1 MQCPSPG
8 PFAGTVWLY
17 GICCT
22 GGGWHY
28 RAVYHMTP
36 HLVTDVLLLLA
47 WLRRGLRVM
56 RMRAMVTAP
65 VSQAG
70 ARRRMTGTWVCQA
83 APTALRPMAASGMYP
98 LGLTAPM
105 DRRHPRWSPGAR
117 GVSPRPRDRTFGSA
131 LRDAHGTWY
140 HILLSAA
147 LKEGKRSAAVDGQIN
162 INSSFII
169 VNSIIMIILVAVA
182 IPS

>member
-1 MQCPSPG
+1 
-8 PFAGTVWLY
+8 
-17 GICCT
+17 
-22 GGGWHY
+22 
-28 RAVYHMTP
+28 
-36 HLVTDVLLLLA
+36 
-47 WLRRGLRVM
+47 
-56 RMRAMVTAP
+56 
-65 VSQAG
+65 
-70 ARRRMTGTWVCQA
+70 MTGTWVCQA

-117 GVSPRPRDRTFGSA
+117 GVSPRPRDRTGLA

-169 VNSIIMIILVAVA
+169 VNSIIIISLVAVA
-182 IPS
+182 IPSFHFNVFIIVISTIIRNTTSSRITVNRSFARSRRSEFMIVARKCLLGGRAQQ